1 VAPRPAPRHVR
12 IFLASPGDVA
22 EERQEVRQAMQRLE
36 GSPSI
41 REWFTIEVVSWDD
54 PEAPVPMLATITPQQ
69 AVSLSLPM
77 PADCDVTIVIL
88 WSRIGTP
95 LEELKADGTAY
106 LSGTQ
111 WEFENAR
118 RANKPVLLYRR
129 TTPPPVTAGD
139 AAEAARQLERLEQ
152 FLAQFKGPGGTL
164 RGGITTYKTLD
175 EFAARVRTDVELLLQ
190 PLRRSGSVLPADAG
204 RLLRAQAFVRSW
216 PIGRFLMFA
225 ALGALVTVAAWTA
238 SATFAEVV
246 QKHDPPPLAYA
257 VRYAILTAGAVVPL
271 ITLLVTWW
279 WLGRERENQG

>member
-1 VAPRPAPRHVR
+1 MRK
-12 IFLASPGDVA
+12 
-22 EERQEVRQAMQRLE
+22 AMQRLE
-36 GSPSI
+36 ASPSI

-69 AVSLSLPM
+69 AVGLSLPM

-106 LSGTQ
+106 LSGTE

-118 RANKPVLLYRR
+118 RAKKPVLLYRR
-129 TTPPPVTAGD
+129 TTPPPVTPAD

-152 FLAQFKGPGGTL
+152 FLAQFRGPGGTL

-190 PLRRSGSVLPADAG
+190 PLRRSTGALPADAG
-204 RLLRAQAFVRSW
+204 KLLRAQAFVRSW
-216 PIGRFLMFA
+216 TLGRFLMFA

-246 QKHDPPPLAYA
+246 QKHDPPPLAYV
-257 VRYAILTAGAVVPL
+257 VRYAILAVGAVVPL

-279 WLGRERENQG
+279 WLGREREDRG